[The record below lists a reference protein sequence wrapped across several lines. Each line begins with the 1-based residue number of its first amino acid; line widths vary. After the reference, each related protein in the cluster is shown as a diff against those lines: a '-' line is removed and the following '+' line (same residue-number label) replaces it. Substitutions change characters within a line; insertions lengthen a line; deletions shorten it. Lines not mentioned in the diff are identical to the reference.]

1 MVKSGKNWSLCKL
14 GAICDF
20 IGGSQPPKGDFIYEP
35 KNDYIRLIQIRDYKS
50 DKHLTFIPRA
60 SAKRFCSKE
69 DVMIG
74 RYGPPLFQILRG
86 IEGAYNVA
94 LIKAMPK
101 SPEIID
107 KDFLFF
113 RLQDSTLRN
122 FIITVS
128 ERTVGQDGVRK
139 DLLEDYEIFLPPLNE
154 QRRIVAKLEVLLGKV
169 DACQKRLEKIPRILK
184 RFRLTVL
191 AAVFRGDLTKEWRE
205 KNKALEP
212 ASVLLERI
220 RAERRRFWEETELAK
235 LCSKEHK
242 KTMAG
247 DWKAHYKEPEPVT
260 TKDLPELS
268 EEWAW
273 ASLEQVLI
281 MLRNGIGIK
290 PTGEPESGIPMLRIS
305 ALRPMSVN
313 LDDFRYLSK
322 DYKGYED
329 YILVAG
335 DLLFTRYNGNSSLV
349 GVCGLVRNIDKEIV
363 HPDKLIRG
371 KVVPN
376 LCLPEFLEIVLN
388 TGITRKIIASRG
400 KTSAGQTGIS
410 GSDLRTV
417 PVPIPPLLEQQEI
430 VRRVESL
437 FKLADQL
444 EARYQ
449 KAKAH
454 VDKLTQ
460 SILAKAFRGELVPQD
475 PSDEPASA
483 LLEHIQKEKS
493 LGENVRTTKARK
505 PNVKAKPADKEVLE
519 NERPVSEINEIS
531 IKKVEE
537 GKIAQSVDNALVEAE
552 KLGEQLCLPFMG
564 AED

>member
-1 MVKSGKNWSLCKL
+1 MVRSGKNWSLCKL

-20 IGGSQPPKGDFIYEP
+20 IGGSQPPKDDFIYEP

-139 DLLEDYEIFLPPLNE
+139 DLLEDYEIFLPPINE

-184 RFRLTVL
+184 RFRQAVL
-191 AAVFRGDLTKEWRE
+191 AAACDGRLTADWRE
-205 KNKALEP
+205 KNNANLSNYEKP
-212 ASVLLERI
+212 
-220 RAERRRFWEETELAK
+220 EELQSQK
-235 LCSKEHK
+235 IDL
-242 KTMAG
+242 KTYNPNI
-247 DWKAHYKEPEPVT
+247 DLSS
-260 TKDLPELS
+260 LPELLEGWEYTSIDSFLSNQRKGLKTGPFGSMLHKSDHQAEGIAVLGIENIGFMQFIPGSKIHITSQKANELS
-268 EEWAW
+268 EYDALPGDILISRSGTVGEVCVVPKGLGEARI
-273 ASLEQVLI
+273 STNLIRVIVLEQI
-281 MLRNGIGIK
+281 MLPSFFCYLFNGSPFVLTQVRDLCKGS
-290 PTGEPESGIPMLRIS
+290 TR
-305 ALRPMSVN
+305 
-313 LDDFRYLSK
+313 DFLNQT
-322 DYKGYED
+322 
-329 YILVAG
+329 ILKSI
-335 DLLFTRYNGNSSLV
+335 LFPL
-349 GVCGLVRNIDKEIV
+349 
-363 HPDKLIRG
+363 
-371 KVVPN
+371 
-376 LCLPEFLEIVLN
+376 
-388 TGITRKIIASRG
+388 
-400 KTSAGQTGIS
+400 
-410 GSDLRTV
+410 
-417 PVPIPPLLEQQEI
+417 PPLSEQQEI

-449 KAKAH
+449 KAKAY

-475 PSDEPASA
+475 PNDEPASV
-483 LLEHIQKEKS
+483 LLERIQKEKS

-505 PNVKAKPADKEVLE
+505 PNVKVKPADKEVLE

-537 GKIAQSVDNALVEAE
+537 DKIAQSVDNALVEVE
-552 KLGEQLCLPFMG
+552 KLGEQLCLPFVG